1 MKKRTQ
7 NKKVIKKDAR
17 KRLIILL
24 LIFVSIASFLFIW
37 VDSVIEDCKSK
48 WTPIFDVCPA
58 LVRDDLSLCEEI
70 INKDSTKEYLV
81 VNCKEA
87 INAIRIIRYNDIET
101 CNKIEDKYQKDSCL
115 AYVNK
120 DIVKCKNAR
129 DYSNPDRIEEEALC
143 EAIVSNDITKCE
155 KVKGE
160 KRISDVNP
168 WQPQGP
174 YEDCRDGFY
183 FDKAIAYDNSDYCE
197 KIISLESKGECL
209 AVVTGDEAYCDL
221 VKEDQCSRQ
230 VWVGLRNKLFG
241 L

>member
-143 EAIVSNDITKCE
+143 RAFVNDDVKECDL
-155 KVKGE
+155 VKGE
-160 KRISDVNP
+160 KRVSTIAPD
-168 WQPQGP
+168 QPESP
-174 YEDCRDGFY
+174 YEDCLDSFY
-183 FDKAIAYDNSDYCE
+183 TKKAIESKDKTYCE
-197 KIISLESKGECL
+197 KIISLEAKGECL
-209 AVVTGDEAYCDL
+209 AAVTGKTSYCGL
-221 VKEDQCSRQ
+221 VKEYRCNCILSQATE
-230 VWVGLRNKLFG
+230 
-241 L
+241 

>member
-120 DIVKCKNAR
+120 DIVNIAITSSNNNIPIIILPCNVSSSLLSESSFTTIIVELNATIIPA
-129 DYSNPDRIEEEALC
+129 YNASTLTKPI
-143 EAIVSNDITKCE
+143 ITAN
-155 KVKGE
+155 
-160 KRISDVNP
+160 R
-168 WQPQGP
+168 
-174 YEDCRDGFY
+174 
-183 FDKAIAYDNSDYCE
+183 
-197 KIISLESKGECL
+197 
-209 AVVTGDEAYCDL
+209 
-221 VKEDQCSRQ
+221 
-230 VWVGLRNKLFG
+230 
-241 L
+241 